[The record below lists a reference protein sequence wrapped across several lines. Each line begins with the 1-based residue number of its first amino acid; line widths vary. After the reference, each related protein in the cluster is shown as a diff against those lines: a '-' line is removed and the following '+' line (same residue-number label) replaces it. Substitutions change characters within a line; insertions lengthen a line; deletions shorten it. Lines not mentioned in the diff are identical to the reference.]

1 MAENEVFRKTTF
13 FVKAFR
19 KNGFERT
26 TRKTLKWIFKD
37 SQGRKRAYYKQST
50 SRLKVVRKTAVN
62 ALGYGFPIF
71 GKLNKKT
78 NKSSF
83 FMEFKISI
91 FFDKTIY
98 LRKKKN
104 IFRKKL

>member
-19 KNGFERT
+19 KNGFGRT

-78 NKSSF
+78 NK
-83 FMEFKISI
+83 
-91 FFDKTIY
+91 
-98 LRKKKN
+98 
-104 IFRKKL
+104 